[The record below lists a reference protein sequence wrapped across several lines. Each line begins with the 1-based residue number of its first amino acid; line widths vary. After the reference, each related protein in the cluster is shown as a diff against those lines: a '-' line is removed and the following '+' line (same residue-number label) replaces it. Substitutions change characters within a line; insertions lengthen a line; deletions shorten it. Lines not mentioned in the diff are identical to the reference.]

1 MEVKT
6 DAIAKGCDHMLHLFH
21 QPQTQKDAHYTVL
34 LDDLERTK
42 KELDHVYATFSN
54 VTEPDLIDAY
64 IYQLNS
70 VQLRYRFLLNSVKEY
85 K

>member
-1 MEVKT
+1 
-6 DAIAKGCDHMLHLFH
+6 MLHLFR
-21 QPQTQKDAHYTVL
+21 QPEPQKEDARYTVL

-42 KELDHVYATFSN
+42 KELDHVYSTFSN

-70 VQLRYRFLLNSVKEY
+70 AQLRYRYLLNSVKEY
-85 K
+85 R